1 MTAQDRYNRLT
12 GDLDFLIQYV
22 QQQQIELRYF
32 MGAIVLVILIIIFK
46 R

>member
-12 GDLDFLIQYV
+12 GDLDFLIQHV